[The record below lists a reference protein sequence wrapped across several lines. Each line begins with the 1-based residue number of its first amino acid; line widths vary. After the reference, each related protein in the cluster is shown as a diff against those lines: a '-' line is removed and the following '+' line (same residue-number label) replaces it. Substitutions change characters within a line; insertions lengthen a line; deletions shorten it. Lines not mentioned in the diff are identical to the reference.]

1 MCASQN
7 MPVCINYQTLVV
19 RRPLTFHMLILFSE
33 TAKPIDLKF
42 GRKHL
47 WKVLYKDCSFRPDPL
62 TNMAGNDSK
71 ITRVI
76 PLPQGNH
83 VAKFG
88 KDPIYR
94 TKVIVRKRSCCKK
107 FYL

>member
-1 MCASQN
+1 M
-7 MPVCINYQTLVV
+7 
-19 RRPLTFHMLILFSE
+19 ILFLC
-33 TAKPIDLKF
+33 D
-42 GRKHL
+42 RKMLHHFPSVNT
-47 WKVLYKDCSFRPDPL
+47 KRY
-62 TNMAGNDSK
+62 NGNDPK

-94 TKVIVRKRSCCKK
+94 TKVIVRKRSCCQK